1 MNEGAVILFFNK
13 DVKYSLR
20 NKKHVRETLRR
31 IFSDFGCNLSFL
43 NYIFCNDEFLYNMNV
58 QILNHDTL
66 TDIIT
71 LDYSEG
77 GEIKGEAY
85 ISIDRLRDNAKIFK
99 TSLYKETLRVII
111 HGALHLVGLN
121 DKSEYEK
128 SEMRKK
134 EDYYLREF
142 FRSFTASS

>member
-1 MNEGAVILFFNK
+1 
-13 DVKYSLR
+13 
-20 NKKHVRETLRR
+20 
-31 IFSDFGCNLSFL
+31 
-43 NYIFCNDEFLYNMNV
+43 MNV

-71 LDYSEG
+71 LDYSDG
-77 GEIKGEAY
+77 GKIKGEAY

-99 TSLYKETLRVII
+99 TSLYKETLRVMI
-111 HGALHLVGLN
+111 HGALHLVGLK